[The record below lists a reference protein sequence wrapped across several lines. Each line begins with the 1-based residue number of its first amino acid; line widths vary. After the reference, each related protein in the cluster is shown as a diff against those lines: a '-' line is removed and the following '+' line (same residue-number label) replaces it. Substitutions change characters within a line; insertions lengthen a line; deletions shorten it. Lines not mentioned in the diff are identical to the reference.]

1 MNLIV
6 KLVLMI
12 KWPFVDYPL
21 EMKMGNFISDT
32 GKAEYLMI

>member
-12 KWPFVDYPL
+12 KWPLVDYPM
-21 EMKMGNFISDT
+21 EMKMGDFNSDK
-32 GKAEYLMI
+32 GKAEYFML